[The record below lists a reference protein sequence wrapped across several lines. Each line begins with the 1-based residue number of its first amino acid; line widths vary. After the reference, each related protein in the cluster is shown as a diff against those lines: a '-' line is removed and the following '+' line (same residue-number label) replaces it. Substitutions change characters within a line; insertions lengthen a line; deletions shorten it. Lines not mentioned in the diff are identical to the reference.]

1 LRMASTEAEAEAE
14 KLINEGEGS
23 KEGWA
28 NGERADEEGEASEK
42 YYSDMDEHTGNG
54 YSYSALAKRH
64 GPRLRQLSTRYGLGR
79 RLDQRGVLVLA
90 GAVVVMLGV
99 VGMVRYLFAGGRPG
113 PTFASVSASA
123 STYLLGD
130 RKPFF
135 ADFYKDNKATPGT
148 FPLQLPAESHS
159 DFCSICDCHA
169 TPTFYSPSP
178 DSKFAPRPLAQDI
191 QPSRHTIDVNEYA
204 RKAILDMYCAHVQLT
219 YGQALT
225 LLRNTHRDLGEVAS
239 WSLAELELGKPT
251 IYLTT
256 ATSPNSNARA
266 LRPQYFRRHG
276 KAIQSWISQR
286 NPGWQVVWVVAEDEE
301 VIDPRISR
309 MLRKSEV
316 PYIYFAYGLT
326 RAWGNAQKNAVL
338 QMTYALSNSNSGL
351 LGHGPVYGLDD
362 DNKMLPELLNILTKV
377 TRVGAFPVGNLGYEG
392 WEGPIVDEEGVM
404 IDTESGWKRKFSL
417 DYGAYTFNSSLLGTL
432 ITAPALW
439 KHTSYAGE
447 SEFLEQIAGNI
458 RHVEPLCSKCRVV
471 WHNEGLTDQEKIPEE
486 F

>member
-1 LRMASTEAEAEAE
+1 MASTEAEAEAE

-23 KEGWA
+23 KEGCA

-123 STYLLGD
+123 STYLHGD

-309 MLRKSEV
+309 MLRKFEV

-377 TRVGAFPVGNLGYEG
+377 TRVGAFPVGNLGYDG